1 LDAIAARTAS
11 YEIKKGPHQM
21 SITDQILSEREQTH
35 GLFREVAGYSQAIKQ
50 LMRSAR
56 NWNRLDV
63 AQAQA
68 LEVVADKVARILCG
82 DPSFPDHW
90 QDGAGYFELVLRD
103 LVQAQ
108 APVTMP
114 RATMPE
120 LAGDEPLDAP
130 AFLTEGRS

>member
-1 LDAIAARTAS
+1 
-11 YEIKKGPHQM
+11 M
-21 SITDQILSEREQTH
+21 SITDQILSDREQTH

-50 LMRSAR
+50 LMRTSR

-82 DPSFPDHW
+82 DPSYQDHW

-108 APVTMP
+108 APVTREVSMP
-114 RATMPE
+114 DRPD
-120 LAGDEPLDAP
+120 DEPLDAP
-130 AFLTEGRS
+130 AFLTEGRG

>member
-1 LDAIAARTAS
+1 
-11 YEIKKGPHQM
+11 M
-21 SITDQILSEREQTH
+21 SITDQILSERELTH
-35 GLFREVAGYSQAIKQ
+35 GLFREVAGYSQAFKTM
-50 LMRSAR
+50 MRTSR

-63 AQAQA
+63 TQAQA

-82 DPSFPDHW
+82 DPSFADHW

-103 LVQAQ
+103 LAQAQ

-120 LAGDEPLDAP
+120 LADDEPLDAP
-130 AFLTEGRS
+130 AFLTEGRG

>member
-1 LDAIAARTAS
+1 
-11 YEIKKGPHQM
+11 M

-35 GLFREVAGYSQAIKQ
+35 GLFREVAGYSQAIKNV
-50 LMRSAR
+50 MRTSR

-82 DPSFPDHW
+82 DPSFLDHW
-90 QDGAGYFELVLRD
+90 QDGAGYFELVVRD
-103 LVQAQ
+103 LAQAQ
-108 APVTMP
+108 DARNLGIKQASMP
-114 RATMPE
+114 DRPD
-120 LAGDEPLDAP
+120 DEPLDAP

>member
-1 LDAIAARTAS
+1 
-11 YEIKKGPHQM
+11 M
-21 SITDQILSEREQTH
+21 SITDQILNEREQTH
-35 GLFREVAGYSQAIKQ
+35 GAFREVAGYSQAIKQ
-50 LMRSAR
+50 LMRSSR
-56 NWNRLDV
+56 NWNRFDV

-68 LEVVADKVARILCG
+68 LEVIADKVARILCG

-114 RATMPE
+114 RATMPDRPD
-120 LAGDEPLDAP
+120 DEPLDAP
-130 AFLTEGRS
+130 AFLTEGRG

>member
-1 LDAIAARTAS
+1 
-11 YEIKKGPHQM
+11 M

-35 GLFREVAGYSQAIKQ
+35 GAFREVSGYSQAIKQ
-50 LMRSAR
+50 LMRTSR
-56 NWNRLDV
+56 NWQRLDV

-90 QDGAGYFELVLRD
+90 QDGAGYFELVVRD

-108 APVTMP
+108 APATMP
-114 RATMPE
+114 RATVPDRPD
-120 LAGDEPLDAP
+120 DEPLDAP
-130 AFLTEGRS
+130 AFLTEGRG